1 MERAHESVEPL
12 YAHTKRPSWGLAILA
27 FEGRERRRYQFQ
39 DGVLR
44 TFKRGYYELMEPV
57 DEPYDTARDIVRDL
71 KSRLRIERARLS
83 PEPTPKSVGRI
94 ISFDDQIRIFAAFYP
109 EGFQDAGWTAE
120 VRGGEGK
127 RLKRHRLPAVADA
140 HRLLAKEEL
149 AKLIQKKDFETVRDQ
164 LMSVLACTDLTSSKD
179 TAPLRH
185 LPAEHLPDLARVV
198 ADLLHG
204 DAPYDERFAAWLE
217 VLGRTPDERVS
228 WPLATAPSALV
239 HPAEHVAIKPSIF
252 RDQAQW
258 MAPSMPYDA
267 HPSPGAYERFLK
279 MATEVS
285 NRLEREGLSPVDL
298 LDVYDFVW
306 TTLRPKGRKKLEELS
321 GSASEEGEEGA
332 SAEAP
337 TKGAKSAEAKSTEAT
352 AES

>member
-57 DEPYDTARDIVRDL
+57 DEPYDSARDIVRDL
-71 KSRLRIERARLS
+71 KSRLRIERAKAS
-83 PEPTPKSVGRI
+83 PDPTPKSVGRI
-94 ISFDDQIRIFAAFYP
+94 ISFDDQIRIFRAFYP
-109 EGFQDAGWTAE
+109 EGFQDAGWTAD

-127 RLKRHRLPAVADA
+127 RLKRHRLPVMADA
-140 HRLLAKEEL
+140 QRLLSADEL
-149 AKLIQKKDFETVRDQ
+149 AKLKDPEAVRERLMTV
-164 LMSVLACTDLTSSKD
+164 LGSTDLTSSKD

-185 LPAEHLPDLARVV
+185 LPAEHLKDLARV
-198 ADLLHG
+198 ARELLHG
-204 DAPYDERFAAWLE
+204 DAPYEERFAAWLE
-217 VLGRTPDERVS
+217 VLGRTPNERVS
-228 WPLATAPSALV
+228 WPLATAPAGLLD
-239 HPAEHVAIKPSIF
+239 PTQHVAIKPSIF

-267 HPSPGAYERFLK
+267 HPSPNAYERFLK
-279 MATEVS
+279 MATEVK
-285 NRLEREGLSPVDL
+285 NRLEREGLHPADL
-298 LDVYDFVW
+298 LDVYDFIW

-321 GSASEEGEEGA
+321 GD
-332 SAEAP
+332 AP
-337 TKGAKSAEAKSTEAT
+337 TEEVVEEAA